1 MLLLIER
8 VVLIL
13 RKLCDLTVS
22 LGGDE
27 LAEADDDH
35 PRHSAVSHK
44 ANEAK
49 RAVP

>member
-1 MLLLIER
+1 MLLLMVR

-13 RKLCDLTVS
+13 RKLCDLS

-27 LAEADDDH
+27 LAEADDD

-44 ANEAK
+44 ASEAK
-49 RAVP
+49 RVVP